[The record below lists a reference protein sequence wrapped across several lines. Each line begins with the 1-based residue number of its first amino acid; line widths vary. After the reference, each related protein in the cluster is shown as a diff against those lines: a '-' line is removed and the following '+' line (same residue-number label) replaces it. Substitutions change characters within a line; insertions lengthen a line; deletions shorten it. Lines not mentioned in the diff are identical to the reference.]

1 MSNMKKYHIEMEVVT
16 PLSVG
21 AGNDNEWMPG
31 ADFVQKEDKVYVLD
45 IHKAMA
51 QGVDIEALSNLFVR
65 SDEKGICKLLG
76 NKLENCSRYVFKK
89 PASTSNSIKA
99 FLRTQLY
106 DLPVVAGSSLKGSV
120 RSALFKSFRSPN
132 ETDNVSVFGTMNN
145 GTDYMRF
152 VHVSDFEMP
161 STILVNT
168 KLFNLRRE
176 NGEWQGGWKHKRE
189 MTTANYSSDGFNT
202 LYECVEPGEKGYG
215 SIVLED
221 SAYNLLINTA
231 EISHPE
237 KKTRLMANGIR
248 ELFHII
254 NDATRSYLQKEQHFF
269 ERYRAE
275 RTEELIDC
283 IEKLISMIP
292 DDDSSCL
299 IKMSAGVGYH
309 SIIGDWKYTDYTA
322 TGEWESGK
330 NVGKHKY
337 KSRKTA
343 EYKGRLMLM
352 GFVKLSCLSGSDAD
366 SIAGELQEEHQEI
379 IDNIM
384 TPILEREKARLEA
397 EAEERLRL
405 EMRAAEER
413 RKDTYLQL
421 MQNAKTL
428 FDENRWNDAIA
439 KAQEAA
445 AVCPESTEH
454 IPFIEQCNKAKDIA
468 DYETEQKDKDKA
480 LFQKELS
487 FVLQGKTS
495 VGNIIGTTA
504 KWLKYNHTFGECE
517 LQVLTDC
524 LKGMPTKEIKKKR
537 KDLEKAIQQEW
548 ANKVLIALGIQ

>member
-1 MSNMKKYHIEMEVVT
+1 MKKYHIEMEVVT

>member
-1 MSNMKKYHIEMEVVT
+1 
-16 PLSVG
+16 
-21 AGNDNEWMPG
+21 
-31 ADFVQKEDKVYVLD
+31 
-45 IHKAMA
+45 
-51 QGVDIEALSNLFVR
+51 
-65 SDEKGICKLLG
+65 
-76 NKLENCSRYVFKK
+76 
-89 PASTSNSIKA
+89 
-99 FLRTQLY
+99 
-106 DLPVVAGSSLKGSV
+106 
-120 RSALFKSFRSPN
+120 
-132 ETDNVSVFGTMNN
+132 
-145 GTDYMRF
+145 
-152 VHVSDFEMP
+152 
-161 STILVNT
+161 
-168 KLFNLRRE
+168 LFNLRRE